1 MTLFVQNSPVAAHVV
16 VALLPR
22 MDATSVAV
30 TVQALETA
38 NRLADG
44 VLRGPRPFRVTLG
57 SVEGGSVACEPG
69 SFHVPTVRLA
79 RLRPDLVVVPG
90 TGAATESAL
99 HDMLDGAG
107 VDELCAWLRRHRQRT
122 IAASCTGVFVVA
134 KAGLLDGMSA
144 TTTWWLAG
152 NLATLFPRVRL
163 ERDAMVVEDRG
174 RVTAGAALAQLDL
187 MLHLIAR
194 AASPALASL
203 VARYLVVDERP
214 SQARYI
220 VPSHLARSSSEVT
233 AAERWVREHLSKP
246 FGIPE
251 LARAVGTSPRTLA
264 RRIAEATGSGPLAFV
279 RRIRVDA
286 ARHLVATTRLS
297 VEAVATRVGYE
308 DSASLR
314 RAFARFGERP
324 TDARKAQALRRA
336 AVARAKRR
344 PVQKPHASLRRP

>member
-1 MTLFVQNSPVAAHVV
+1 
-16 VALLPR
+16 
-22 MDATSVAV
+22 
-30 TVQALETA
+30 
-38 NRLADG
+38 
-44 VLRGPRPFRVTLG
+44 
-57 SVEGGSVACEPG
+57 
-69 SFHVPTVRLA
+69 
-79 RLRPDLVVVPG
+79 
-90 TGAATESAL
+90 
-99 HDMLDGAG
+99 
-107 VDELCAWLRRHRQRT
+107 
-122 IAASCTGVFVVA
+122 
-134 KAGLLDGMSA
+134 
-144 TTTWWLAG
+144 
-152 NLATLFPRVRL
+152 VRL
-163 ERDAMVVEDRG
+163 ERDAMVVEDRN

-220 VPSHLARSSSEVT
+220 VPSHLARSSNEVT
-233 AAERWVREHLSKP
+233 AAERWVREHLSRP

-286 ARHLVATTRLS
+286 ARHLLSTTRLS
-297 VEAVATRVGYE
+297 VDAVAARVGWE

-324 TDARKAQALRRA
+324 TDARKAHALRRA
-336 AVARAKRR
+336 AVARAKHR